1 MSRIYRIVLIYLVLI
16 SMTIPADTM
25 AASRGSRA
33 ARPAASE
40 PAPGPADPAP
50 ASPTPGDSAPTTDEA
65 LMARDRNL
73 DALRTSLDRIARMD
87 AAQWE
92 LLEALLTLNDEE
104 WAMLKHV
111 LTMPPAE
118 LNQLVTTIA
127 AAGVVYQQPDTDSPQ
142 SPTPGGP
149 VGTNPPTPEALSL
162 NVIYETIVSKV
173 DAARSRIDGV
183 RGRID
188 TLLPD
193 QANVRNLFKD
203 ISIANVIKTLD
214 TVKESFG
221 NLVDTL
227 DTLREGYESFDD
239 VAMKQDLMG
248 MLDDL
253 EEAWLIPQELACFDN
268 PDYPIREL
276 NTQLVRT
283 LIDKLPKVALL
294 AMNKMLDI
302 FAPDWRTAL
311 REVID
316 GVPIDLR
323 EGVCNPPELFA
334 ETPETKFR
342 DRRTSAALSQGVASG
357 LECAKLRGQLIQGD
371 LQTLRLNL
379 KRGGFVFDSI
389 SEYLKDDQTFSL
401 NIVAVGGGGG
411 GTDVKLPAKPTFKLV
426 KNLLDLLS
434 WRIENLLER
443 REKCLAED
451 DRIERDLVSCTPLV
465 EYLIDLTD
473 AKHVALRRVEEL
485 ADAGM
490 APSNSEQTALEDA
503 TTFADLCEAY
513 QDIVMN

>member
-16 SMTIPADTM
+16 SMTIPADAM
-25 AASRGSRA
+25 AASRGARA
-33 ARPAASE
+33 ARPATAE
-40 PAPGPADPAP
+40 PAPADPAP
-50 ASPTPGDSAPTTDEA
+50 ASPAPGDSAPATDEA

-73 DALRTSLDRIARMD
+73 GALRTSLDRIARMD
-87 AAQWE
+87 TAQWE
-92 LLEALLTLNDEE
+92 LLEVLLTLNDEE

-118 LNQLVTTIA
+118 LNQLVTTIG
-127 AAGVVYQQPDTDSPQ
+127 AAGGVYQQPDTDSPQ
-142 SPTPGGP
+142 SPTPGEP
-149 VGTNPPTPEALSL
+149 VGTTPPTPEALSL
-162 NVIYETIVSKV
+162 NIIYNTIVSKV

-193 QANVRNLFKD
+193 QVDVRNLFKD
-203 ISIANVIKTLD
+203 IPIANVIKTLD

-221 NLVDTL
+221 NLIETL

-239 VAMKQDLMG
+239 GAMKHDLMG

-253 EEAWLIPQELACFDN
+253 EEAWLIPQELGCFDN
-268 PDYPIREL
+268 PDNPIREL

-302 FAPDWRTAL
+302 FAPDWRTNL

-316 GVPIDLR
+316 GVPMDLR
-323 EGVCNPPELFA
+323 EGVCNPPGLFG
-334 ETPETKFR
+334 ETLAIGIR
-342 DRRTSAALSQGVASG
+342 DRHTGAALAAQGDASG
-357 LECAKLRGQLIQGD
+357 PECAKLRGKERLGD
-371 LQTLRLNL
+371 LQMLRVNL
-379 KRGGFVFDSI
+379 KRGGFIFDSI
-389 SEYLKDDQTFSL
+389 SEYMKDDQTFSL

-426 KNLLDLLS
+426 KNLLDLLT

-443 REKCLAED
+443 RDKCLAED
-451 DRIERDLVSCTPLV
+451 DRIERDLLSCTPLA
-465 EYLIDLTD
+465 EYLISLTD
-473 AKHVALRRVEEL
+473 ARHVALRRVDEL

-490 APSNSEQTALEDA
+490 APSISEQAALEDA
-503 TTFADLCEAY
+503 DNFADLCEAY
-513 QDIVMN
+513 QDILMN